1 MLTRF
6 ITDVSTRFNPFS
18 AKAKAA
24 RLFLSFLPPNARSN
38 GMNITTQLL
47 PRNSTETPLLYV
59 KFSTFSMSLLVS
71 CFSVTY
77 THPPIGPPLQWSR
90 NLHHSATGRHLGCY
104 L

>member
-59 KFSTFSMSLLVS
+59 KFSMFSQCRFLSLATLS
-71 CFSVTY
+71 HTSDRRCSWL
-77 THPPIGPPLQWSR
+77 LQS
-90 NLHHSATGRHLGCY
+90 
-104 L
+104 

>member
-24 RLFLSFLPPNARSN
+24 RLFLSFLPPDARSN

-47 PRNSTETPLLYV
+47 PRNSTETPMLYV
-59 KFSTFSMSLLVS
+59 KFSTLCPMFLLSLVIPTYAVVVVAVYYFLVEY
-71 CFSVTY
+71 SV
-77 THPPIGPPLQWSR
+77 
-90 NLHHSATGRHLGCY
+90 
-104 L
+104 

>member
-24 RLFLSFLPPNARSN
+24 RLFLSFLPPDARSN

-59 KFSTFSMSLLVS
+59 KFKDGKEMNLDVENMGIKSIIEEVDRHSR
-71 CFSVTY
+71 
-77 THPPIGPPLQWSR
+77 ILQKQSDL
-90 NLHHSATGRHLGCY
+90 NDG
-104 L
+104 